1 MPSLVIMDNEH
12 MALAKS
18 DKTVWELYNMLTY
31 FATHNKVW
39 APHDIKRANLME
51 SSTNLLLKKRD
62 IVEHY
67 DIF

>member
-1 MPSLVIMDNEH
+1 MDTQH

-18 DKTVWELYNMLTY
+18 DKTMWEVYNMLTF

-51 SSTNLLLKKRD
+51 SSTNLLLRKRD
-62 IVEHY
+62 IIEY
-67 DIF
+67 NNIF